1 MFVICQ
7 NLSKLKFVIVA
18 EIVLLADK
26 LSSDSRSISS
36 LESCDS
42 DQPLKS
48 LDISSLSNA
57 ADSTVVTDS
66 ATRVTTS
73 NMPASTS
80 DVSDCSLKPQGSL
93 PGSDGYSPSD
103 TAGLRLSSTAV
114 ASAAKIGAEYLQSS
128 CTSTASMIDKNISAE
143 NTDQSLKDSVK
154 DVTLQ
159 NLTPENLVTSVVYGL
174 HDACLS
180 SSMHASSDVVKDHNG
195 AVNKGLCVSIDTTL
209 TSKGITATIM
219 SPSED
224 FQSIYASN
232 DNPLMTSATT
242 THVELVPEPEPVH
255 DYADLDG
262 VDAWLE
268 FPVPEMSTTLSLSV
282 SRQTVWYI
290 DKAERLYFS
299 SLNGPG
305 LTWRSV
311 DQPTHQISC
320 SPSGFIVWRV
330 YRGSA
335 FCAIGKITGKSPAG
349 TEWREVAR
357 EVARVTAD
365 DNVVW

>member
-103 TAGLRLSSTAV
+103 TAGLRLSSTAF
-114 ASAAKIGAEYLQSS
+114 ANAPKIGAVSS
-128 CTSTASMIDKNISAE
+128 CTSTASMIDKNISTE
-143 NTDQSLKDSVK
+143 NTDQSLKDSVIN
-154 DVTLQ
+154 VTLQ
-159 NLTPENLVTSVVYGL
+159 N
-174 HDACLS
+174 DACLS

-282 SRQTVWYI
+282 NRQTVWYI